1 MVVEPNKLTLQSNKG
16 MLKKPAFPG
25 SLKTDFLSLFF
36 ICYVHFLFLGFYPQK
51 ITQNQKIKLIL
62 SDNYKGCQ

>member
-25 SLKTDFLSLFF
+25 SLKTDFLSL
-36 ICYVHFLFLGFYPQK
+36 VFLLCSFL
-51 ITQNQKIKLIL
+51 ISWIL
-62 SDNYKGCQ
+62 PTENNTESKNKTNFVR